1 MLESISK
8 YPSCITGFLLSGQ
21 GERGRMSPRKNRFLR
36 VTAKT
41 QGRARNWSRASEKS
55 SPSPFPRLGQR
66 SLQKTN
72 ENVSTPSMR
81 AMRYQFQETLQTL
94 IGHNFPRASILKS
107 SLYSNRAYPLSGK
120 YVRVIFNSG
129 MNQWH
134 AIAAGPHESQANID
148 GLLSHGLLWR
158 EYSREQKFPQPVK
171 LILIAPAGKA
181 LVLGSRLAWISGA
194 GRQVLLME
202 MDVAQSSLR
211 YVELSD
217 CGNLDTALTRVHRN
231 RALPGNFERQH
242 SRGSAERLLQELLL
256 QDLSTIDPA
265 LNSRIVY
272 PQVPAFLAGDR
283 GMIDIL
289 SVTKQGR
296 LAILELKVSEDIEL
310 PMQGLDYWLRV
321 RWHQERGEFQ
331 KNGYFPGLVLSP
343 HPPLLYFVGPQ
354 FRYHDSFPKIT
365 KYILP
370 EVPLCQVGI
379 NENWK
384 EGVKVLKKKY
394 LNQSSF

>member
-1 MLESISK
+1 MD
-8 YPSCITGFLLSGQ
+8 
-21 GERGRMSPRKNRFLR
+21 PRKNRLSK
-36 VTAKT
+36 VTRKN
-41 QGRARNWSRASEKS
+41 QGHNRGGNLASEDGRS
-55 SPSPFPRLGQR
+55 SSYSLLDPS
-66 SLQKTN
+66 SLRKTK
-72 ENVSTPSMR
+72 EDVPARSMR
-81 AMRYQFQETLQTL
+81 AMRHQFQEALVDL
-94 IGHNFPRASILKS
+94 IKHNFPRASILKS
-107 SLYSNRAYPLSGK
+107 NTYSNLAYPLSGK

-129 MNQWH
+129 TSQWH

-158 EYSREQKFPQPVK
+158 EYVRERKPAKPVK

-181 LVLGSRLAWISGA
+181 LILGSRLVWISGA
-194 GRQVLLME
+194 ARQILLME
-202 MDVAQSSLR
+202 MDLAQSSLR

-217 CGNLDTALTRVHRN
+217 CGNLDTALTRVHHTRSLTEGIE
-231 RALPGNFERQH
+231 RPGF
-242 SRGSAERLLQELLL
+242 RGSAERLLQEVLLE
-256 QDLSTIDPA
+256 DISAIDTA
-265 LNSRIVY
+265 LNTRFVY

-331 KNGYFPGLVLSP
+331 KNGYFPGLLLSP
-343 HPPLLYFVGPQ
+343 QPPLLYFVGPQ

-365 KYILP
+365 KHILP
-370 EVPLCQVGI
+370 EVPVCQVGI

-384 EGVKVLKKKY
+384 EGVKVLRKKY
-394 LNQSSF
+394 LNQNSN

>member
-1 MLESISK
+1 MDPGKDRLSKVTRNNQERKRGGNHASGRGQTILLPALLISAACK
-8 YPSCITGFLLSGQ
+8 KQKKIVP
-21 GERGRMSPRKNRFLR
+21 
-36 VTAKT
+36 
-41 QGRARNWSRASEKS
+41 AR
-55 SPSPFPRLGQR
+55 
-66 SLQKTN
+66 
-72 ENVSTPSMR
+72 SMR
-81 AMRYQFQETLQTL
+81 ALRHQFQETLTHL
-94 IGHNFPRASILKS
+94 IRHNFPRASILKS
-107 SLYSNRAYPLSGK
+107 STASNLTYPISGK

-129 MNQWH
+129 ASQWH

-158 EYSREQKFPQPVK
+158 EYVRERKPAKPVK
-171 LILIAPAGKA
+171 LILIAPSGKA

-194 GRQVLLME
+194 GRQILLME

-217 CGNLDTALTRVHRN
+217 CGNLDTALTRVHHTRS
-231 RALPGNFERQH
+231 LPEGFERQGF
-242 SRGSAERLLQELLL
+242 RGSAERLLQEVLLE
-256 QDLSTIDPA
+256 DISAIDPA
-265 LNSRIVY
+265 LNNRFVY

-343 HPPLLYFVGPQ
+343 HSPLLYFVGPQ

-365 KYILP
+365 KHILP
-370 EVPLCQVGI
+370 AVPVCQVGI

-384 EGVKVLKKKY
+384 EGVKVLRKKY
-394 LNQSSF
+394 LNQNSF

>member
-1 MLESISK
+1 MD
-8 YPSCITGFLLSGQ
+8 
-21 GERGRMSPRKNRFLR
+21 PRKNRVSKIR
-36 VTAKT
+36 
-41 QGRARNWSRASEKS
+41 RNNQERKLGGNLASEDGRPS
-55 SPSPFPRLGQR
+55 SYPLLGQR
-66 SLQKTN
+66 SLQKTK
-72 ENVSTPSMR
+72 EDVPARSMKVFR
-81 AMRYQFQETLQTL
+81 HQFQEALANL
-94 IGHNFPRASILKS
+94 IKHNFPRVSILKS
-107 SLYSNRAYPLSGK
+107 NSYSNLAYPLSGK

-129 MNQWH
+129 ASQWH

-158 EYSREQKFPQPVK
+158 EYVRERKPAKPVK

-181 LVLGSRLAWISGA
+181 LVLWSRLAWVSGA
-194 GRQVLLME
+194 GRQILLME

-217 CGNLDTALTRVHRN
+217 CGNLDTALTRVHPTRS
-231 RALPGNFERQH
+231 LPESIERQ
-242 SRGSAERLLQELLL
+242 SFRGSAERLLEEVLLE
-256 QDLSTIDPA
+256 DVSAIDPA
-265 LNSRIVY
+265 LNSRFIY

-296 LAILELKVSEDIEL
+296 LAILELKVSEDIEM

-331 KNGYFPGLVLSP
+331 KNGYFPGLELSLY
-343 HPPLLYFVGPQ
+343 PPLLYFVGPQ
-354 FRYHDSFPKIT
+354 FRYHDSFPKIS

-370 EVPLCQVGI
+370 VVPICQVGI

-384 EGVKVLKKKY
+384 EGIMVLKKKY
-394 LNQSSF
+394 LNQNSF

>member
-1 MLESISK
+1 MD
-8 YPSCITGFLLSGQ
+8 
-21 GERGRMSPRKNRFLR
+21 PRKNRLPKATR
-36 VTAKT
+36 HNQERKRGGTL
-41 QGRARNWSRASEKS
+41 ASEGGRPS
-55 SPSPFPRLGQR
+55 SYPLLGER
-66 SLQKTN
+66 SLQKTK
-72 ENVSTPSMR
+72 EDGSARSMR
-81 AMRYQFQETLQTL
+81 ALRHQFQETLTHL
-94 IGHNFPRASILKS
+94 IRHNFPRASILKS
-107 SLYSNRAYPLSGK
+107 SIASNLTYPISGK

-129 MNQWH
+129 TSQLH
-134 AIAAGPHESQANID
+134 AIAAGPYESQANID
-148 GLLSHGLLWR
+148 GLLSNGLLWR
-158 EYSREQKFPQPVK
+158 EYVRERKPAKPVK

-194 GRQVLLME
+194 GRQILLME
-202 MDVAQSSLR
+202 MDVAQASLR
-211 YVELSD
+211 FVELSD
-217 CGNLDTALTRVHRN
+217 CGNLDTALTRVHHTRS
-231 RALPGNFERQH
+231 LTEGFERQGFC
-242 SRGSAERLLQELLL
+242 GSAERLLQRVILE
-256 QDLSTIDPA
+256 DISAIDPA
-265 LNSRIVY
+265 LNNRFVY

-310 PMQGLDYWLRV
+310 PLQGLDYWLRV

-365 KYILP
+365 KHLLP
-370 EVPLCQVGI
+370 TVPVCQVGI

-384 EGVKVLKKKY
+384 EGMKVLKKKY

>member
-1 MLESISK
+1 MDPRRNRLSK
-8 YPSCITGFLLSGQ
+8 GK
-21 GERGRMSPRKNRFLR
+21 RNN
-36 VTAKT
+36 
-41 QGRARNWSRASEKS
+41 QGRKRGGNLASEDGRPS
-55 SPSPFPRLGQR
+55 SYPLPGQR
-66 SLQKTN
+66 SLQKTK
-72 ENVSTPSMR
+72 EDVPARSMR
-81 AMRYQFQETLQTL
+81 AMRHQFQEALVNL
-94 IGHNFPRASILKS
+94 IKHNFPRASILKS
-107 SLYSNRAYPLSGK
+107 NTYSNLAYPLSGK

-129 MNQWH
+129 TSQWH
-134 AIAAGPHESQANID
+134 AIAAGPHESQPNID

-158 EYSREQKFPQPVK
+158 EYVRERKPAKPVK

-181 LVLGSRLAWISGA
+181 LVLQSRLAWISGA

-202 MDVAQSSLR
+202 MDVAQASLR

-217 CGNLDTALTRVHRN
+217 CGNLDTALTRVHHTRSFT
-231 RALPGNFERQH
+231 GGIERQGF
-242 SRGSAERLLQELLL
+242 RGFAERLLQEMLLE
-256 QDLSTIDPA
+256 DISAIDPT
-265 LNSRIVY
+265 LNSRFIY

-321 RWHQERGEFQ
+321 RWHHERGEFQ
-331 KNGYFPGLVLSP
+331 KNGYFPGLVLSS
-343 HPPLLYFVGPQ
+343 HSPLLYFVVPQ

-365 KYILP
+365 KHILP
-370 EVPLCQVGI
+370 AVPVCQVGI

-384 EGVKVLKKKY
+384 EGVKVLRKKY
-394 LNQSSF
+394 LNQNSF

>member
-1 MLESISK
+1 MR
-8 YPSCITGFLLSGQ
+8 PRRNRLL
-21 GERGRMSPRKNRFLR
+21 K
-36 VTAKT
+36 VTRKT
-41 QGRARNWSRASEKS
+41 QRCGRNWAPVPENS
-55 SPSPFPRLGQR
+55 SLFPFSPLDQH
-66 SLQKTN
+66 SLQKPK
-72 ENVSTPSMR
+72 ENVSAPSMR
-81 AMRYQFQETLQTL
+81 AMRHQFQETLETL
-94 IGHNFPRASILKS
+94 ILHNFPRASILKS
-107 SLYSNRAYPLSGK
+107 SLYSNLAYPLSGK
-120 YVRVIFNSG
+120 YVRVIFDSG
-129 MNQWH
+129 MSQWH
-134 AIAAGPHESQANID
+134 AVAAGPHESQANID

-158 EYSREQKFPQPVK
+158 EYSRFRKSPKPVK

-211 YVELSD
+211 YVEWSD
-217 CGNLDTALTRVHRN
+217 CGNLDTALTRVHHN
-231 RALPGNFERQH
+231 RTLPKDFERH
-242 SRGSAERLLQELLL
+242 HTRGSAERLLQELLL
-256 QDLSTIDPA
+256 QDIGTIDPA
-265 LNSRIVY
+265 LNSRYVY

-321 RWHQERGEFQ
+321 RWHQERKEFQ

-343 HPPLLYFVGPQ
+343 QSPLLYFVGPQ
-354 FRYHDSFPKIT
+354 FRYHDSFPKIS
-365 KYILP
+365 KHILP
-370 EVPLCQVGI
+370 AVPVCQVGI

-384 EGVKVLKKKY
+384 EGVKVLRKKY
-394 LNQSSF
+394 LNQNSF